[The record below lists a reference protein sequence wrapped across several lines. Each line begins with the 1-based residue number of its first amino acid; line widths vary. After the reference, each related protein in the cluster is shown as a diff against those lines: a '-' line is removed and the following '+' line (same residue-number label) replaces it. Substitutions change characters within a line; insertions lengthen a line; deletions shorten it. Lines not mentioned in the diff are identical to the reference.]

1 MARIPATVVTGF
13 LGAGK
18 TSLLQHL
25 VREARGRRLALI
37 VNEFGD
43 FGVDGGV
50 VTGCGIEGCADE
62 DVVELTNGC
71 LCCTVADDFVPTLEK
86 LLERETPPDHILI
99 ETSGLA
105 LPKPLLKAFQWPSVR
120 TRVTVDGVV
129 AVIDAAAV
137 AAGTFADDPSAID
150 AARREDPSLDHDSP
164 LEELFEDQLGA
175 ADLVLINKTDLLEE
189 TGLGEVEKTVTG
201 YLRPGVRMVRTTGG
215 KADSRVALGLGA
227 EAEADLDSRKS
238 HHDGVDGEHDHDDFE
253 SFVLTVPPLGDPVD
267 FEARLGTVMQN
278 HKLLRAKG
286 FLAIAGKPMRR
297 VVQAVGPRIDGH
309 FDRPWGEGEG
319 GEGRLVMIGLAGLDA
334 EAIEAELNAA

>member
-25 VREARGRRLALI
+25 VREAKGRRLALI

-50 VTGCGIEGCADE
+50 ITGCGIEDCADE

-86 LLERETPPDHILI
+86 LLDRETPPDHILI

-189 TGLGEVEKTVTG
+189 TGLDAVERTVTG
-201 YLRPGVRMVRTTGG
+201 HLRPGVRMVRTIGG
-215 KADSRVALGLGA
+215 KADSRVALGLAA

-253 SFVLTVPPLGDPVD
+253 SFVLTLPPLGDPAD
-267 FEARLGTVMQN
+267 FEARLGAVMQN

-286 FLAIAGKPMRR
+286 FLAVSGKPMRR

-309 FDRPWGEGEG
+309 FDRPWAAGEGA
-319 GEGRLVMIGLAGLDA
+319 EGRLVVIGLAGLDA
-334 EAIEAELNAA
+334 KAIEADLNA